1 MRLHLTASRV
11 EACSPL
17 PFYLRHS
24 VLILLAVVP
33 LFWLAEEYDLHLM
46 GPILVLCFSLAM
58 LWLINLFGW
67 VVYAGLLYLAVG
79 TLVDLSRVR
88 QSMFSPGETY
98 RGFEVIGGD
107 DASLLLLALLAAG
120 YLVWL
125 SWGALHGRFLAL
137 LVRDQSE
144 MDGG

>member
-1 MRLHLTASRV
+1 MRRHQTASRV
-11 EACSPL
+11 EARSPL
-17 PFYLRHS
+17 PFYLKHG
-24 VLILLAVVP
+24 VLILLASVP
-33 LFWLAEEYDLHLM
+33 LFQLAEEYGLNLM
-46 GPILVLCFSLAM
+46 APILVLCFAQAM

-79 TLVDLSRVR
+79 TLLDLARVR

-98 RGFEVIGGD
+98 TGFEVIGGD
-107 DASLLLLALLAAG
+107 EANTLLLALFAAG

-125 SWGALHGRFLAL
+125 SWRALHGRFLAL
-137 LVRDQSE
+137 LVRDQCE